1 MKLEI
6 KTSTVSLS
14 LTTFHLPSYIS
25 LAIML
30 PVTSYKDIY
39 NVLIDNE
46 HVLVNTWIN
55 KVMMLYN

>member
-6 KTSTVSLS
+6 KTPTVSLS
-14 LTTFHLPSYIS
+14 LTTFHLSSYIS

-46 HVLVNTWIN
+46 HVLVNT
-55 KVMMLYN
+55 